1 MPTHIHVSEQSAE
14 NQDCVALT
22 GATPVGLLN
31 RVGLLGPATTAIH
44 ATHLTD
50 EDVSL
55 LGGSQ
60 TGVCY
65 CATTEREL
73 ADGIGPAHALNAA
86 GSPLSVGSDSHAV
99 IDPFEESRGV
109 ELHNRL
115 ATGRRGDFAPSELL
129 KFATSN
135 GATSLGF
142 AQGGLEVGANADFIT
157 VSTDSPRTEGF
168 SFDDGLAQTMFS
180 ATNADVTDV
189 FVAGKRVAKD

>member
-14 NQDCVALT
+14 NQDCVAFT

-31 RVGLLGPATTAIH
+31 RVGLLGPTTTAIH